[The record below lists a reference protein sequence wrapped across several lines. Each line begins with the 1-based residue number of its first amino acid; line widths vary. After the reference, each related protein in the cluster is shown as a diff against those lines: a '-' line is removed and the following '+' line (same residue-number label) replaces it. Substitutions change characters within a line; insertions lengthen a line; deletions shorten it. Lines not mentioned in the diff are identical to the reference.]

1 MWAIIKF
8 DKKKLD
14 LLKEDLK
21 KKLGQNCK
29 FYLPKLIFKN
39 FKKNKLVKK
48 EFNLLGNY
56 IFCFHKKLADKKII
70 NNINYSRGLK
80 LILKGFYGSQ
90 NEICKFIE
98 KCKIS
103 EDSRGYISDEFYE
116 LKINSDYQFFSGP
129 FANSI
134 FKIVELQKNKINVV
148 IGNLKT
154 TIKKKEFLFQPI

>member
-1 MWAIIKF
+1 M
-8 DKKKLD
+8 
-14 LLKEDLK
+14 
-21 KKLGQNCK
+21 
-29 FYLPKLIFKN
+29 
-39 FKKNKLVKK
+39 
-48 EFNLLGNY
+48 
-56 IFCFHKKLADKKII
+56 
-70 NNINYSRGLK
+70 K